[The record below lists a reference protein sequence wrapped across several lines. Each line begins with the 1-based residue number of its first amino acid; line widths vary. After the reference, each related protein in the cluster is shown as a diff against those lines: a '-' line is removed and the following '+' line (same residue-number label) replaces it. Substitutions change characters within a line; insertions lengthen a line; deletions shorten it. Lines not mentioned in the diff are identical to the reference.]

1 MESRIA
7 KELKPEFHPVVLLKS
22 DEKPEGARQA
32 KPDTYYCIMAMF
44 AQATKNGKT
53 VAFDRKTYG
62 CPGARAG
69 LGFGTDY
76 DKVMGGYPTF
86 SAFFSKG
93 LEDAE
98 DKAAYK
104 GFSEKMNPHVRNKLI
119 QGERFHTSREKAL
132 KWISEEL
139 PVYDFPEK
147 YRIIKP
153 LAELEGRETP
163 ESVIFTVNPVQL
175 TALVTL
181 AGSIRRGINSM
192 VTPQGAACQMLGAY
206 VFAEAEKDD
215 PSAVLGLL
223 DLAARDNLRKIL
235 PADVLTFTV
244 PWKLFLD
251 LEEEAKNGI
260 FKSPLWTN
268 MLR

>member
-1 MESRIA
+1 MKSIIA
-7 KELKPEFHPVVLLKS
+7 EELKPEFQPVVLLKS
-22 DEKPEGARQA
+22 NEKPEGARQA
-32 KPDTYYCIMAMF
+32 KPDTYYCIMSMF

-53 VAFDRKTYG
+53 IVFDRKTYG
-62 CPGARAG
+62 CPGACAG

-98 DKAAYK
+98 DKEAYK
-104 GFSEKMNPHVRNKLI
+104 GFAEKMNPHVRNKLI
-119 QGERFHTSREKAL
+119 EGERFHTNRGKAL

-147 YRIIKP
+147 YRILKP
-153 LAELEGRETP
+153 LAELDEGERP

-175 TALVTL
+175 TALITL
-181 AGSIRRGINSM
+181 AGSIRSGINCM

-223 DLAARDNLRKIL
+223 DLAARGNVRKIL
-235 PADVLTFTV
+235 PDDVLTFSV
-244 PWKLFLD
+244 PWQLFIN

-268 MLR
+268 LQ

>member
-1 MESRIA
+1 MKSKITE
-7 KELKPEFHPVVLLKS
+7 ELKPDFHPVVLLKS

-32 KPDTYYCIMAMF
+32 KPDTYYCIMSMF
-44 AQATKNGKT
+44 AQVAKNGKT
-53 VAFDRKTYG
+53 AVFDRKTYG

-76 DKVMGGYPTF
+76 NKVMGGYPTF

-98 DKAAYK
+98 DKEVYM
-104 GFSEKMNPHVRNKLI
+104 GFAEKMNPHVRNKLI
-119 QGERFHTSREKAL
+119 EGERFHTNREKAL

-139 PVYDFPEK
+139 PIYDFSEK
-147 YRIIKP
+147 YRIFKP
-153 LAELEGRETP
+153 LAEVDEKEIP
-163 ESVIFTVNPVQL
+163 ESVIFTVNPIQL
-175 TALVTL
+175 TALITL
-181 AGSIRRGINSM
+181 AGSIRNGINSM
-192 VTPQGAACQMLGAY
+192 LTPQGAACQMLGAY

-223 DLAARDNLRKIL
+223 DLAARDNIRKIL
-235 PADVLTFTV
+235 PDDVLTFAI
-244 PWKLFLD
+244 PWKLFLK
-251 LEEEAKNGI
+251 LEEEANNGI

-268 MLR
+268 LQ